1 MAVKILVK
9 NNKGGVGKSILSLW
23 LAHGLSLENKKVL
36 IITSDSQNNIP
47 TFAGKSEEAKRLK
60 TGLESWIKEGI
71 GGILELREQ
80 LFYIPLMVTKIDE
93 KEVYKFSNFIE
104 KLENKFDYIIID
116 ASPVL
121 ELDNL
126 FVEIAD
132 KIVIP
137 TYLDDVTTESII
149 KFIKS
154 VGLRKIKAIIPNR
167 THNSITEKRYYS
179 ALKKI
184 TDDSSILLTEQ
195 IKHSGLITRIIADG
209 KTIFEAKNK
218 YIDPIQKEIQR
229 VIEVLKY
236 E

>member
-126 FVEIAD
+126 FVE
-132 KIVIP
+132 
-137 TYLDDVTTESII
+137 
-149 KFIKS
+149 
-154 VGLRKIKAIIPNR
+154 RKA
-167 THNSITEKRYYS
+167 
-179 ALKKI
+179 
-184 TDDSSILLTEQ
+184 SSNL
-195 IKHSGLITRIIADG
+195 
-209 KTIFEAKNK
+209 
-218 YIDPIQKEIQR
+218 
-229 VIEVLKY
+229 
-236 E
+236 